1 MGLDDR
7 RPVKIVAVTLVTLVT
22 LGSTLAVCVVFG
34 PTWIVDRHNL
44 SGAALTQAER
54 LGAENDVRS
63 TLLQGLGGLLALVG
77 VFLGAAMTLR
87 QLRVNREGQTIDLF
101 VKAIDQLASDVPSVR
116 FGGIYALEHLCDLDP
131 RYGGHVHALLTG
143 FVRRNA
149 PWPTNRAEADV
160 EADRNRFHG
169 GLADDVGAALA
180 VLQRGSMIIDGAWS
194 ELERVDLRGAELDG
208 FDLPRTCFAHSN
220 LAGARLTEA
229 KLAGATLS
237 DTILRNTDF
246 SRADLRG
253 ADLTRADLDGA
264 KLLGADLSDA
274 ELYGARLSGVITDA
288 ETKWPR
294 DFRPNPS

>member
-7 RPVKIVAVTLVTLVT
+7 RPVKIVTVSLVALVAV
-22 LGSTLAVCVVFG
+22 GSALTVCVVFG
-34 PTWIVDRHNL
+34 PTWIVDRRDA

-77 VFLGAAMTLR
+77 VFLGAMMTLR
-87 QLRVNREGQTIDLF
+87 QLRVNRDGQTIDLF
-101 VKAIDQLASDVPSVR
+101 VRAIDQLASDVLSVR
-116 FGGIYALEHLCDLDP
+116 FGAVYALEHLCDLDP

-149 PWPTNRAEADV
+149 PWPPTRAEAEV
-160 EADRNRFHG
+160 EADRNRFQG
-169 GLADDVGAALA
+169 GLADDVGAVIG
-180 VLQRGSMIIDGAWS
+180 VLQRGSMITEDAWS
-194 ELERVDLRGAELDG
+194 VLERVDLRGAELDG
-208 FDLPRTCFAHSN
+208 FDIPRTWFARSN

-229 KLAGATLS
+229 KLAGAILS
-237 DTILRNTDF
+237 DTILRNTDL

-253 ADLTRADLDGA
+253 ADLSRADLDGA
-264 KLLGADLSDA
+264 KLLGVDLSDA
-274 ELYGARLSGVITDA
+274 ELDGARLSGVITDS

-294 DFRPNPS
+294 DFRPDPS